1 MVAHVSGFETF
12 RHALQFEW
20 AFKHACRRFGW
31 SCTKRLSALAD
42 VLQRQHW
49 TRNSPPASGEALVLH
64 VAEGHAE
71 RVGWPG
77 DLSRRCTCAL
87 RIVVAAAP

>member
-1 MVAHVSGFETF
+1 
-12 RHALQFEW
+12 
-20 AFKHACRRFGW
+20 
-31 SCTKRLSALAD
+31 